1 MGFLPDFTKGRPEVS
16 NIYRA
21 AMNPFGR
28 PGTTV
33 TPMSC
38 TNCGGC
44 CSPPPPCLI
53 PPGPFSSSTSSI
65 PSNITPPPSMYP
77 APVLQVE
84 NGSSWNSSFGS
95 PDSHPD
101 HCCGPTNPYWTAVF
115 DYEATADEELTLH
128 RGDLLEVLSKDSK
141 VSGDEGWWTGK
152 IQDKVGIF
160 PSNYVTKGDTT
171 NYQQLTVG
179 GLVPGGVGEC
189 PLEIDFSEL
198 ILEEVI
204 GAGGFGKVYKGVWQN
219 EEVAVKA
226 ARQDPDEDI
235 SVTAESVRQEARLFW
250 MLRHPNIIALRGVCL
265 REPNLCLVMEYARG
279 GALNRA
285 LAGKKVH
292 PKVLVNWAVQIAT
305 GMDYLHSQAFVP
317 IIHRDLKSSNILI
330 LEPLERDDLS
340 GKTLKI
346 TDFGLAREWH
356 QTTKMSAA
364 GTYAWMAPEVIKLS
378 LFSKSSDVWSFG
390 VLLWELLTGEVP
402 YREIDALAVAYG
414 VAMNKLTLPIP
425 STCPEPFAQL
435 LAECWSPIPHGRPSF
450 SSILRR
456 LLAIEQSAMFQ
467 MPLESFHSLQEDW
480 RLEIQQM
487 FDELRAKEKELRS
500 WEEALARAAE
510 EQREQEE
517 QLRRREQE
525 LAEREID
532 IVERELNIIIHQMY
546 QEKPSVKKRKG
557 HFKKSRLLKLGRDG
571 NCISLPSG
579 FEHKITVQASPS
591 VDKRKM
597 QGSESTTPPASP
609 GVIPRLRAIR
619 LTPSD
624 GSKTWGRTAVC
635 KKEDLSACKKKGRTW
650 GPSSTHQR
658 ERVGGEDKLK
668 SLGEGCKVWSS
679 SAPNLGKSP
688 KHAPMTAAFSSLNE
702 MEECCEFE
710 VSPGSLQPSES
721 SSNGVPDD
729 SGSLWSSLSYA
740 TVPVGGSSN
749 TSSSLGLGAVGSQ
762 DSLRRCSQRKKSDM
776 LLLGCAS
783 LLASVALGQD
793 LLQLGK
799 LQVLQDEQDLRE
811 EQRKKKEGLFQRT
824 GRFRRST
831 SPPSRNLSLS
841 LSRHH
846 DSTLPCLDPS
856 PSVTLLS
863 LSSLSDCNS
872 TKSLLP
878 SDPDEYPMTP
888 MSGVKTPAAP
898 TAPALNP
905 LLDLRAESFKKE
917 PNQSLTPTHVSA
929 TMAMNRGHRRTPSD
943 GAIRPRAQ
951 TLGHRRTPS
960 DGSMPMPPPPGK
972 AILTNH
978 KGGLDKLD
986 IPRLPDP
993 TTVFPT
999 PMRRKAPAPPIPDQ
1013 SAHSLISP
1021 LERPKTLEFAPRPR
1035 PTPARMRADPW
1046 KLGSLSRTLSSSP
1059 GSSCESPLGS
1069 GDSSTSTAKQNLMD
1083 MDMEGQNLDHTV
1095 PLCGKL
1101 QPATLC
1107 GQQYS

>member
-1 MGFLPDFTKGRPEVS
+1 MDPYGRASSTAAPLP
-16 NIYRA
+16 
-21 AMNPFGR
+21 
-28 PGTTV
+28 
-33 TPMSC
+33 C
-38 TNCGGC
+38 TSCGGC

-53 PPGPFSSSTSSI
+53 PPGPPSSTTSSSSM
-65 PSNITPPPSMYP
+65 PPHMTPPPPMCP
-77 APVLQVE
+77 ALAVQVE
-84 NGSSWNSSFGS
+84 NGSSWNSSTISSSGS
-95 PDSHPD
+95 PDSHPG
-101 HCCGPTNPYWTAVF
+101 HRCGATNPNPNPYWTAVF
-115 DYEATADEELTLH
+115 DYEATADEELTLR

-160 PSNYVTKGDTT
+160 PSNYVTRRDATS
-171 NYQQLTVG
+171 YPQLTSG
-179 GLVPGGVGEC
+179 GLV
-189 PLEIDFSEL
+189 IDFSEL
-198 ILEEVI
+198 LLEEVI
-204 GAGGFGKVYKGVWQN
+204 GAGGFGKVYKGVWRG

-235 SVTAESVRQEARLFW
+235 SATAESVRQEARLFW

-285 LAGKKVH
+285 LAGKKVP

-305 GMDYLHSQAFVP
+305 GMDYLHNQTFVP
-317 IIHRDLKSSNILI
+317 VIHRDLKSSNILI
-330 LEPLERDDLS
+330 LEPVERDDLS

-425 STCPEPFAQL
+425 STCPEAFAQL
-435 LAECWSPIPHGRPSF
+435 LGECWSSNPHSRPSF
-450 SSILRR
+450 TSILMR
-456 LLAIEQSAMFQ
+456 LLAIEQSALFQ

-487 FDELRAKEKELRS
+487 FDELRAKEK
-500 WEEALARAAE
+500 EALARAAE

-546 QEKPSVKKRKG
+546 QEKPRVKKRKG
-557 HFKKSRLLKLGRDG
+557 HFKKSRLLKLGRDS

-591 VDKRKM
+591 VDKRKT

-624 GSKTWGRTAVC
+624 GSKTWGRSAVC
-635 KKEDLSACKKKGRTW
+635 KKEDLSTSKKKGRTW

-658 ERVGGEDKLK
+658 ERVGGEDKYVAVHCMFMLK

-688 KHAPMTAAFSSLNE
+688 KHAPMTAGFSSLNE

-710 VSPGSLQPSES
+710 ESPGSLMPSEP
-721 SSNGVPDD
+721 SSNGAMEET
-729 SGSLWSSLSYA
+729 GSLWSGLGPGV
-740 TVPVGGSSN
+740 VPGAGGSHAG
-749 TSSSLGLGAVGSQ
+749 TCLGPGGLGTGMGYQ
-762 DSLRRCSQRKKSDM
+762 DSLRRCSQRKKSD
-776 LLLGCAS
+776 LLFLGCAS
-783 LLASVALGQD
+783 LLTSVALGQD

-846 DSTLPCLDPS
+846 DSTLPCMDPS

-878 SDPDEYPMTP
+878 SDPDDFPSTP
-888 MSGVKTPAAP
+888 MAGIKIPVATPAP
-898 TAPALNP
+898 SLNP

-929 TMAMNRGHRRTPSD
+929 AMAMNRGHRRTPSD

-951 TLGHRRTPS
+951 TLGHHRTPS
-960 DGSMPMPPPPGK
+960 DGSMPMPPPPGD
-972 AILTNH
+972 T
-978 KGGLDKLD
+978 LD

-993 TTVFPT
+993 STIFPVIH
-999 PMRRKAPAPPIPDQ
+999 RRKAPPPPIPDPDPLC
-1013 SAHSLISP
+1013 LISP

-1035 PTPARMRADPW
+1035 PTPARVRADPW

-1059 GSSCESPLGS
+1059 GSSCDSPLGS
-1069 GDSSTSTAKQNLMD
+1069 GDSSASAAKPNLMD
-1083 MDMEGQNLDHTV
+1083 MDMEGQNLDNTV
-1095 PLCGKL
+1095 PLCGQL

>member
-1 MGFLPDFTKGRPEVS
+1 MDPYMRQSGAGAGGSAAPLPCTSRG
-16 NIYRA
+16 
-21 AMNPFGR
+21 G
-28 PGTTV
+28 
-33 TPMSC
+33 SC
-38 TNCGGC
+38 G
-44 CSPPPPCLI
+44 PPVPPALPANANSIPCLTQNNSSQNSST
-53 PPGPFSSSTSSI
+53 FSSS
-65 PSNITPPPSMYP
+65 
-77 APVLQVE
+77 V
-84 NGSSWNSSFGS
+84 GS
-95 PDSHPD
+95 PDSHLS
-101 HCCGPTNPYWTAVF
+101 HHNEGSNMYWTAVF
-115 DYEATADEELTLH
+115 DYEATADEELTLR

-160 PSNYVTKGDTT
+160 PSNYVTRRDT
-171 NYQQLTVG
+171 NLPALPPG
-179 GLVPGGVGEC
+179 GLVGGES

-198 ILEEVI
+198 CLEEVI
-204 GAGGFGKVYKGVWQN
+204 GAGGFGKVYKGAWRG

-235 SVTAESVRQEARLFW
+235 SATAENVRQEARLFW
-250 MLRHPNIIALRGVCL
+250 MLRHRNIIALRGVCL

-285 LAGKKVH
+285 LAGKKV
-292 PKVLVNWAVQIAT
+292 PPRVLVNWAVQVAT
-305 GMDYLHSQAFVP
+305 GMDYLHNQTFVP
-317 IIHRDLKSSNILI
+317 IIHRDLKSNNILI
-330 LEPLERDDLS
+330 LEPVERDDLS

-346 TDFGLAREWH
+346 TDFGLAREWLR
-356 QTTKMSAA
+356 TTKMSAA

-425 STCPEPFAQL
+425 STCPEAFAQL
-435 LAECWSPIPHGRPSF
+435 LGECWCPNPHGRPSF
-450 SSILRR
+450 GSILKR
-456 LLAIEQSAMFQ
+456 LVDIEQSAMFQ

-517 QLRRREQE
+517 HLRRREQE

-546 QEKPSVKKRKG
+546 QEKPRVKKRKG
-557 HFKKSRLLKLGRDG
+557 HFKKSRLLKLGRDS

-591 VDKRKM
+591 VDKRKG

-624 GSKTWGRTAVC
+624 GRKTWGRTAVC
-635 KKEDLSACKKKGRTW
+635 KKEDLGTKKKGRTW

-658 ERVGGEDKLK
+658 ERVGGEDRRNTREEWK
-668 SLGEGCKVWSS
+668 S
-679 SAPNLGKSP
+679 PNYFKNFYHIYIP
-688 KHAPMTAAFSSLNE
+688 KHAPMTAGFSSLNE
-702 MEECCEFE
+702 MEEHCEFDDS
-710 VSPGSLQPSES
+710 SPGRLAPDLG
-721 SSNGVPDD
+721 SNGAMEEV
-729 SGSLWSSLSYA
+729 
-740 TVPVGGSSN
+740 
-749 TSSSLGLGAVGSQ
+749 GLGSASTGLGICSL
-762 DSLRRCSQRKKSDM
+762 DSVRRCSQRKKSDL

-783 LLASVALGQD
+783 VLAAVGLGSD
-793 LLQLGK
+793 IFQLGRP
-799 LQVLQDEQDLRE
+799 QMSQDEQDPRE
-811 EQRKKKEGLFQRT
+811 EQKKKKEGLFQRT

-831 SPPSRNLSLS
+831 SPPSRTLSLS
-841 LSRHH
+841 LSHNRHH
-846 DSTLPCLDPS
+846 DSILPSMDPS

-878 SDPDEYPMTP
+878 SDPDDF
-888 MSGVKTPAAP
+888 AP
-898 TAPALNP
+898 TPSSAHPVVSPAPSLNP
-905 LLDLRAESFKKE
+905 LLDLRAESFKRE

-929 TMAMNRGHRRTPSD
+929 TMALNRGHRRTPSD

-951 TLGHRRTPS
+951 TVVGHRRTPS
-960 DGSMPMPPPPGK
+960 DGSIPFPPASAPNITPYTGSRE
-972 AILTNH
+972 T
-978 KGGLDKLD
+978 LD

-993 TTVFPT
+993 SMIYPSAH
-999 PMRRKAPAPPIPDQ
+999 RRKPPPPIPVPEPD
-1013 SAHSLISP
+1013 SHTGT

-1035 PTPARMRADPW
+1035 PTPARARPDPW
-1046 KLGSLSRTLSSSP
+1046 KLSSLSQTLSSSP
-1059 GSSCESPLGS
+1059 GSSCDSPLGS
-1069 GDSSTSTAKQNLMD
+1069 GDSGVSAGVGVIHQSLLD
-1083 MDMEGQNLDHTV
+1083 MDMEGQNKDSTI
-1095 PLCGKL
+1095 PLCG
-1101 QPATLC
+1101 QHPQATLC
-1107 GQQYS
+1107 GQHFS

>member
-1 MGFLPDFTKGRPEVS
+1 MDFVLELTEGRPTAS
-16 NIYRA
+16 NTSEA
-21 AMNPFGR
+21 AMNPYGR
-28 PGTTV
+28 ASSTAAPL
-33 TPMSC
+33 PC
-38 TNCGGC
+38 TSCGGC
-44 CSPPPPCLI
+44 CSPPPPSLI
-53 PPGPFSSSTSSI
+53 PLSTTSSSSSI
-65 PSNITPPPSMYP
+65 PPHMTPPPPMCP

-84 NGSSWNSSFGS
+84 NGSSWNSSTISSSGS
-95 PDSHPD
+95 PDSQPGHR
-101 HCCGPTNPYWTAVF
+101 CGANNPNAYWTAVF
-115 DYEATADEELTLH
+115 DYEATADEELTLR
-128 RGDLLEVLSKDSK
+128 RGDLLQVLSKDSK

-160 PSNYVTKGDTT
+160 PCNYVTRGDAA
-171 NYQQLTVG
+171 NYQQLTAG
-179 GLVPGGVGEC
+179 GLVAGRVGDC

-198 ILEEVI
+198 ILDEVI
-204 GAGGFGKVYKGVWQN
+204 GAGGFGKVYKGVWGR

-235 SVTAESVRQEARLFW
+235 SATLESVRQEARLFW
-250 MLRHPNIIALRGVCL
+250 MLRHPNIISLRGVCL

-285 LAGKKVH
+285 LAGKKVS
-292 PKVLVNWAVQIAT
+292 PRVLVNWAVQIAT
-305 GMDYLHSQAFVP
+305 GMDYLHNQAFVP

-330 LEPLERDDLS
+330 LEPVEPDDR
-340 GKTLKI
+340 GGRTLKI

-435 LAECWSPIPHGRPSF
+435 LGECWSPNPRSRPSF
-450 SSILRR
+450 SNILRR

-557 HFKKSRLLKLGRDG
+557 HFKKSRLMKLGRDS

-591 VDKRKM
+591 VDKRKT

-624 GSKTWGRTAVC
+624 GSKTWGRSAVC
-635 KKEDLSACKKKGRTW
+635 KKEDLSSCRKKGRTW
-650 GPSSTHQR
+650 GPSSTLQK

-688 KHAPMTAAFSSLNE
+688 KHAPMSAGFSSLNE
-702 MEECCEFE
+702 MEECGEFE
-710 VSPGSLQPSES
+710 ESPGSLVPSDTG
-721 SSNGVPDD
+721 SNGAVED
-729 SGSLWSSLSYA
+729 SGPLWGNLGPNLLPYVA
-740 TVPVGGSSN
+740 N
-749 TSSSLGLGAVGSQ
+749 TSSCQGGAGVNYQ
-762 DSLRRCSQRKKSDM
+762 DSQRRCSQRKKSDL

-783 LLASVALGQD
+783 LLASVGLGHD

-799 LQVLQDEQDLRE
+799 LQVLQDEQD
-811 EQRKKKEGLFQRT
+811 QSKKKEGLFQRT

-841 LSRHH
+841 LSRHQ
-846 DSTLPCLDPS
+846 DSALACTDPS

-878 SDPDEYPMTP
+878 SDPDDYPLTP
-888 MSGVKTPAAP
+888 VTGLRTPAAP
-898 TAPALNP
+898 PAPALNP

-929 TMAMNRGHRRTPSD
+929 ATALNRGHRRTPSE
-943 GAIRPRAQ
+943 GAIRPRAH

-960 DGSMPMPPPPGK
+960 DGSMPMPPPPGAPHSTAK
-972 AILTNH
+972 
-978 KGGLDKLD
+978 KGPQVPLDAA
-986 IPRLPDP
+986 RLPDP
-993 TTVFPT
+993 SVIFPV
-999 PMRRKAPAPPIPDQ
+999 PQRRKAPAPPIPDPVPL
-1013 SAHSLISP
+1013 SLVSP

-1035 PTPARMRADPW
+1035 PTPAKMRADPW

-1059 GSSCESPLGS
+1059 GSGCDSPLGS
-1069 GDSSTSTAKQNLMD
+1069 GDSGAGTVRPNLMD
-1083 MDMEGQNLDHTV
+1083 MDVEGQSSDPTV
-1095 PLCGKL
+1095 PLCGQRKRV
-1101 QPATLC
+1101 ALC
-1107 GQQYS
+1107 AQQYS

>member
-1 MGFLPDFTKGRPEVS
+1 MDFVPELTEGRPTAS
-16 NIYRA
+16 NNSLA
-21 AMNPFGR
+21 AMHPYGR
-28 PGTTV
+28 ASSTAAPR
-33 TPMSC
+33 SC
-38 TNCGGC
+38 TSCGGS

-53 PPGPFSSSTSSI
+53 PPDPPSSTTSSSCL
-65 PSNITPPPSMYP
+65 PPNMTPPPPMCP
-77 APVLQVE
+77 APMVQVE
-84 NGSSWNSSFGS
+84 NGSSWNSSTFSSS
-95 PDSHPD
+95 PDSHPGH
-101 HCCGPTNPYWTAVF
+101 HCAANNPYWTAVF
-115 DYEATADEELTLH
+115 DYEATADEELTLR

-160 PSNYVTKGDTT
+160 PCNYVTRGGAA
-171 NYQQLTVG
+171 NYQQLTA
-179 GLVPGGVGEC
+179 GGVGDC

-198 ILEEVI
+198 SLEEVI
-204 GAGGFGKVYKGVWQN
+204 GAGGFGKVYKGLWLL

-250 MLRHPNIIALRGVCL
+250 MLRHPNIISLRGVCL

-285 LAGKKVH
+285 LAGKKI
-292 PKVLVNWAVQIAT
+292 PPRVLVNWAVQIAT
-305 GMDYLHSQAFVP
+305 GMDYLHNQAFVP

-330 LEPLERDDLS
+330 QEPAEREDL
-340 GKTLKI
+340 GGRTLKI

-414 VAMNKLTLPIP
+414 VAMNKLTLPVP

-435 LAECWSPIPHGRPSF
+435 LAECWSPNPRSRPSF
-450 SSILRR
+450 SSILQR

-500 WEEALARAAE
+500 WEESLARAAE
-510 EQREQEE
+510 EQKEQEE
-517 QLRRREQE
+517 QLKRREQE

-557 HFKKSRLLKLGRDG
+557 NFKKSRLKLGRDS
-571 NCISLPSG
+571 NSISLPSG

-591 VDKRKM
+591 VDKRKT
-597 QGSESTTPPASP
+597 QRSESTTPPASP

-624 GSKTWGRTAVC
+624 GSKTWGRSAVC
-635 KKEDLSACKKKGRTW
+635 KKEDLSTSKKKGRTW
-650 GPSSTHQR
+650 GPSSTLQK
-658 ERVGGEDKLK
+658 ERVGGEEKLK
-668 SLGEGCKVWSS
+668 SLGEGSKVWSS

-688 KHAPMTAAFSSLNE
+688 KHAPMSAGFSSLNE
-702 MEECCEFE
+702 MEECCELE
-710 VSPGSLQPSES
+710 ESPGSLLPPES
-721 SSNGVPDD
+721 SSNGAVED
-729 SGSLWSSLSYA
+729 SGPLW
-740 TVPVGGSSN
+740 G
-749 TSSSLGLGAVGSQ
+749 GLGPNTGSCQGHGGLGPGVSYQ
-762 DSLRRCSQRKKSDM
+762 DSMRRYSQRKKSDM

-783 LLASVALGQD
+783 LLASVGLGQD
-793 LLQLGK
+793 LLQHGK
-799 LQVLQDEQDLRE
+799 LQVLQDEQDQRE

-846 DSTLPCLDPS
+846 DSALPCMDPS

-878 SDPDEYPMTP
+878 SDPDEYPLTP
-888 MSGVKTPAAP
+888 MTGGKTAVAP
-898 TAPALNP
+898 PAPALNP

-917 PNQSLTPTHVSA
+917 PNQSLTPTHVSVA
-929 TMAMNRGHRRTPSD
+929 FSRGHRRTPSD

-951 TLGHRRTPS
+951 TMGHHRTPS
-960 DGSMPMPPPPGK
+960 DGSMPMPPPPG
-972 AILTNH
+972 APHRTTY
-978 KGGLDKLD
+978 KGTLEILD
-986 IPRLPDP
+986 IPRLPEP
-993 TTVFPT
+993 SIIFPV
-999 PMRRKAPAPPIPDQ
+999 PQRRKAPAPPIPDP
-1013 SAHSLISP
+1013 APLSLISP

-1035 PTPARMRADPW
+1035 PTPTRRPDPW
-1046 KLGSLSRTLSSSP
+1046 KLNSLSRTLSPSP
-1059 GSSCESPLGS
+1059 SSSCDSPLGS
-1069 GDSSTSTAKQNLMD
+1069 GDSGPSTTRPTLMD
-1083 MDMEGQNLDHTV
+1083 LDAEGQSTDPTV
-1095 PLCGKL
+1095 PLCGKR
-1101 QPATLC
+1101 QAAALC
-1107 GQQYS
+1107 GQTYLL

>member
-1 MGFLPDFTKGRPEVS
+1 MDPYSRLSSMGGGGGGNAAPLP
-16 NIYRA
+16 
-21 AMNPFGR
+21 
-28 PGTTV
+28 
-33 TPMSC
+33 C
-38 TNCGGC
+38 TNCGGSC
-44 CSPPPPCLI
+44 GPPPP
-53 PPGPFSSSTSSI
+53 SI
-65 PSNITPPPSMYP
+65 LLPNAS
-77 APVLQVE
+77 QE
-84 NGSSWNSSFGS
+84 NGSSWNSSTLSSSVSS
-95 PDSHPD
+95 PDSHIQQ
-101 HCCGPTNPYWTAVF
+101 HHHGCSSPYWTAVF
-115 DYEATADEELTLH
+115 DYEAAADEELTLR

-160 PSNYVTKGDTT
+160 PSNYVTRRDTT
-171 NYQQLTVG
+171 LPPGGLLVG
-179 GLVPGGVGEC
+179 GES
-189 PLEIDFSEL
+189 PLEIDFLEL
-198 ILEEVI
+198 CLEEVI
-204 GAGGFGKVYKGVWQN
+204 GAGGFGKVYKGVWRN

-265 REPNLCLVMEYARG
+265 KEPNLCLVMEYARG

-285 LAGKKVH
+285 LAGKKV
-292 PKVLVNWAVQIAT
+292 PPRVLVNWAVQIAT
-305 GMDYLHSQAFVP
+305 GMDYLHNQTFVP
-317 IIHRDLKSSNILI
+317 VIHRDLKSSNILI
-330 LEPLERDDLS
+330 LEPVERDDLS

-356 QTTKMSAA
+356 RTTKMSAA

-425 STCPEPFAQL
+425 STCPEAFAQL
-435 LAECWSPIPHGRPSF
+435 LGECWSPNPHSRPSF
-450 SSILRR
+450 SSILKR
-456 LLAIEQSAMFQ
+456 LLAIEQSSMFQ

-517 QLRRREQE
+517 QLKRREQE
-525 LAEREID
+525 LADREID

-546 QEKPSVKKRKG
+546 QEKPHVKKRKG
-557 HFKKSRLLKLGRDG
+557 HFKKSRLLKLGRDS
-571 NCISLPSG
+571 NCISLPSD

-591 VDKRKM
+591 VDKRKP

-624 GSKTWGRTAVC
+624 GRNTWGRTAVC
-635 KKEDLSACKKKGRTW
+635 KKEDLAGTKKKGRTW

-658 ERVGGEDKLK
+658 ERAGGEDRLK
-668 SLGEGCKVWSS
+668 SLGEGKVWSS

-688 KHAPMTAAFSSLNE
+688 KHVPITGGFSSLSE
-702 MEECCEFE
+702 MEEHCEFE
-710 VSPGSLQPSES
+710 ERLAPEG
-721 SSNGVPDD
+721 SSNGAAEE
-729 SGSLWSSLSYA
+729 SSH
-740 TVPVGGSSN
+740 TWVG
-749 TSSSLGLGAVGSQ
+749 VGPGVGPQ

-783 LLASVALGQD
+783 ILASVGLGSD
-793 LLQLGK
+793 LLQLGR
-799 LQVLQDEQDLRE
+799 LQVNQDEQDVRE
-811 EQRKKKEGLFQRT
+811 EQRRKKEGLFQRT

-831 SPPSRNLSLS
+831 SPPSRTLSLS
-841 LSRHH
+841 LSHSRHH
-846 DSTLPCLDPS
+846 DSALPCLDPS

-878 SDPDEYPMTP
+878 SDPDDLLPTP
-888 MSGVKTPAAP
+888 SRSLPAVSP
-898 TAPALNP
+898 APALNP
-905 LLDLRAESFKKE
+905 LLDLRAESFKRE

-929 TMAMNRGHRRTPSD
+929 AMALNRGHRRTPSD

-951 TLGHRRTPS
+951 TVVGHRRTPS
-960 DGSMPMPPPPGK
+960 DGSMPIPPPPTTTAAPHTGSRD
-972 AILTNH
+972 T
-978 KGGLDKLD
+978 LD

-993 TTVFPT
+993 SSIFP
-999 PMRRKAPAPPIPDQ
+999 PAHRRKPPPPPPAPVATDG
-1013 SAHSLISP
+1013 HTGT

-1035 PTPARMRADPW
+1035 PTPARARPDPW
-1046 KLGSLSRTLSSSP
+1046 KLSSLSRTLSSSP
-1059 GSSCESPLGS
+1059 GSSCDSPLGS
-1069 GDSSTSTAKQNLMD
+1069 GDSGVSAGASVTRQTLLD
-1083 MDMEGQNLDHTV
+1083 MDMEGQSQDSTV
-1095 PLCGKL
+1095 PLCGQHA
-1101 QPATLC
+1101 QPTLC
-1107 GQQYS
+1107 GQHFS

>member
-1 MGFLPDFTKGRPEVS
+1 MDPYGRASSTAASLP
-16 NIYRA
+16 
-21 AMNPFGR
+21 
-28 PGTTV
+28 
-33 TPMSC
+33 C
-38 TNCGGC
+38 TSCGGC

-53 PPGPFSSSTSSI
+53 PPGPPSSM
-65 PSNITPPPSMYP
+65 PPNMTPPPPMYP
-77 APVLQVE
+77 APAVQVE
-84 NGSSWNSSFGS
+84 NGSSWNSSTISSSGS
-95 PDSHPD
+95 ADSH
-101 HCCGPTNPYWTAVF
+101 HCHHGAPSNPNPYWTAVF
-115 DYEATADEELTLH
+115 DYEATADEELTLR

-152 IQDKVGIF
+152 IKDKVGIF
-160 PSNYVTKGDTT
+160 PSNYVTRRDAA
-171 NYQQLTVG
+171 NYSQLTKG
-179 GLVPGGVGEC
+179 GLVPGRVGVGES
-189 PLEIDFSEL
+189 PLEIDFTEL
-198 ILEEVI
+198 LLEEVI
-204 GAGGFGKVYKGVWQN
+204 GAGGFGKVYKGVWRG

-235 SVTAESVRQEARLFW
+235 SATAESVRQEARLFW

-285 LAGKKVH
+285 LAGKKV
-292 PKVLVNWAVQIAT
+292 PPRVLVNWAVQIAT
-305 GMDYLHSQAFVP
+305 GMDYLHNQTFVP
-317 IIHRDLKSSNILI
+317 VIHRDLKSSNILI
-330 LEPLERDDLS
+330 LEPVEWDDLS

-435 LAECWSPIPHGRPSF
+435 LGECWSPNPHSRPSF
-450 SSILRR
+450 TCILTR

-480 RLEIQQM
+480 RVEIQQM

-546 QEKPSVKKRKG
+546 QEKPRVKRRKG
-557 HFKKSRLLKLGRDG
+557 HFKKSRLLKLGRDS

-591 VDKRKM
+591 LDKRKT
-597 QGSESTTPPASP
+597 QGSESASPPASP

-624 GSKTWGRTAVC
+624 GSKTWGRSAVC
-635 KKEDLSACKKKGRTW
+635 KKEELSTNKKKGRTW

-688 KHAPMTAAFSSLNE
+688 KHAPMTAGFSSLNE

-710 VSPGSLQPSES
+710 ESPGSLMPSEPC
-721 SSNGVPDD
+721 SNGAVDD
-729 SGSLWSSLSYA
+729 TGSLWGSLGPGVVHGSNI
-740 TVPVGGSSN
+740 GSSVPPGGQG
-749 TSSSLGLGAVGSQ
+749 TGMGCQ
-762 DSLRRCSQRKKSDM
+762 DSLRRCSQRKKSDL

-783 LLASVALGQD
+783 MLASVALGQD
-793 LLQLGK
+793 LLQQGK
-799 LQVLQDEQDLRE
+799 LQVKEERGMSSEMDGIMKGERE
-811 EQRKKKEGLFQRT
+811 W
-824 GRFRRST
+824 
-831 SPPSRNLSLS
+831 
-841 LSRHH
+841 
-846 DSTLPCLDPS
+846 
-856 PSVTLLS
+856 V
-863 LSSLSDCNS
+863 
-872 TKSLLP
+872 
-878 SDPDEYPMTP
+878 
-888 MSGVKTPAAP
+888 
-898 TAPALNP
+898 
-905 LLDLRAESFKKE
+905 
-917 PNQSLTPTHVSA
+917 
-929 TMAMNRGHRRTPSD
+929 
-943 GAIRPRAQ
+943 
-951 TLGHRRTPS
+951 
-960 DGSMPMPPPPGK
+960 
-972 AILTNH
+972 
-978 KGGLDKLD
+978 
-986 IPRLPDP
+986 
-993 TTVFPT
+993 
-999 PMRRKAPAPPIPDQ
+999 
-1013 SAHSLISP
+1013 
-1021 LERPKTLEFAPRPR
+1021 
-1035 PTPARMRADPW
+1035 
-1046 KLGSLSRTLSSSP
+1046 
-1059 GSSCESPLGS
+1059 
-1069 GDSSTSTAKQNLMD
+1069 
-1083 MDMEGQNLDHTV
+1083 
-1095 PLCGKL
+1095 CG
-1101 QPATLC
+1101 
-1107 GQQYS
+1107 

>member
-1 MGFLPDFTKGRPEVS
+1 
-16 NIYRA
+16 
-21 AMNPFGR
+21 MNPYGR
-28 PGTTV
+28 ASTTAD
-33 TPMSC
+33 PLSC
-38 TNCGGC
+38 TSCGGC
-44 CSPPPPCLI
+44 CSSPPPSLI
-53 PPGPFSSSTSSI
+53 PPGPPFSTKSSSSM
-65 PSNITPPPSMYP
+65 PLNMTPPPLMLPSP
-77 APVLQVE
+77 IVQVE
-84 NGSSWNSSFGS
+84 NGSSWNSSTISSSGS
-95 PDSHPD
+95 PDSHSG
-101 HCCGPTNPYWTAVF
+101 HRCGTNNPNPYWTAVF
-115 DYEATADEELTLH
+115 DYEATADEELTLR

-152 IQDKVGIF
+152 IKDKVGIF
-160 PSNYVTKGDTT
+160 PCNYVTRGDAAS
-171 NYQQLTVG
+171 YQQLTA
-179 GLVPGGVGEC
+179 GGVGES
-189 PLEIDFSEL
+189 PVEIDFTEL

-204 GAGGFGKVYKGVWQN
+204 GAGGFGKVYRGVWRG

-250 MLRHPNIIALRGVCL
+250 ILRHPNIIALRGVCL

-279 GALNRA
+279 GALSRA
-285 LAGKKVH
+285 LAGKKV
-292 PKVLVNWAVQIAT
+292 PPRVLVNWAVQIAT
-305 GMDYLHSQAFVP
+305 GMDYLHNQAFVP
-317 IIHRDLKSSNILI
+317 IIHRDLKSNNILI
-330 LEPLERDDLS
+330 LQPVERNDLS

-435 LAECWSPIPHGRPSF
+435 LTECWSPNPHSRPSF

-456 LLAIEQSAMFQ
+456 LLTIEQSAMFQ

-480 RLEIQQM
+480 RVEIQLM
-487 FDELRAKEKELRS
+487 FDELRTKEKELRS
-500 WEEALARAAE
+500 WEEELARAAE
-510 EQREQEE
+510 EQKEQEE

-557 HFKKSRLLKLGRDG
+557 HFKKSRLLKLGRDSS
-571 NCISLPSG
+571 CISLPSG

-591 VDKRKM
+591 VDKRKT
-597 QGSESTTPPASP
+597 QRSESTTPPASP

-624 GSKTWGRTAVC
+624 GSKTWGRSAVC
-635 KKEDLSACKKKGRTW
+635 KKEDLGSSKKKGRTW
-650 GPSSTHQR
+650 GPSSTHQK

-668 SLGEGCKVWSS
+668 SLGEGCKVYSS

-688 KHAPMTAAFSSLNE
+688 KHAPMTAGFSSLNE
-702 MEECCEFE
+702 MEECFE
-710 VSPGSLQPSES
+710 PEDSPGGLPASEKT
-721 SSNGVPDD
+721 D
-729 SGSLWSSLSYA
+729 SGALEDFGPPSPGGVGMSGSY
-740 TVPVGGSSN
+740 
-749 TSSSLGLGAVGSQ
+749 Q
-762 DSLRRCSQRKKSDM
+762 ESLRRCSQRKKSDT

-783 LLASVALGQD
+783 LLASVGLGQD

-799 LQVLQDEQDLRE
+799 LQVQQDEQDLRE
-811 EQRKKKEGLFQRT
+811 EQRKKKEGIFQRT

-831 SPPSRNLSLS
+831 SPPSRNLSLT

-846 DSTLPCLDPS
+846 DSALACMDPS

-878 SDPDEYPMTP
+878 SDSDDYPMTP
-888 MSGVKTPAAP
+888 VGRIKTPAASP
-898 TAPALNP
+898 APALNP

-929 TMAMNRGHRRTPSD
+929 TMALNRGHRRTPSD

-960 DGSMPMPPPPGK
+960 DGSMPMPPPPG
-972 AILTNH
+972 
-978 KGGLDKLD
+978 
-986 IPRLPDP
+986 
-993 TTVFPT
+993 
-999 PMRRKAPAPPIPDQ
+999 APSKVIEKDV
-1013 SAHSLISP
+1013 
-1021 LERPKTLEFAPRPR
+1021 
-1035 PTPARMRADPW
+1035 PW
-1046 KLGSLSRTLSSSP
+1046 LFTKVAGI
-1059 GSSCESPLGS
+1059 GSSNPC
-1069 GDSSTSTAKQNLMD
+1069 DAAQ
-1083 MDMEGQNLDHTV
+1083 
-1095 PLCGKL
+1095 
-1101 QPATLC
+1101 A
-1107 GQQYS
+1107 

>member
-1 MGFLPDFTKGRPEVS
+1 MLWTCRACSSRHKQPMFSGIASGGGASTK
-16 NIYRA
+16 
-21 AMNPFGR
+21 
-28 PGTTV
+28 
-33 TPMSC
+33 
-38 TNCGGC
+38 
-44 CSPPPPCLI
+44 
-53 PPGPFSSSTSSI
+53 
-65 PSNITPPPSMYP
+65 
-77 APVLQVE
+77 
-84 NGSSWNSSFGS
+84 
-95 PDSHPD
+95 DSHSGHRRGAKNP
-101 HCCGPTNPYWTAVF
+101 NPYWTAVF
-115 DYEATADEELTLH
+115 DYEATADEELTLR

-152 IQDKVGIF
+152 IQEKVGIF
-160 PSNYVTKGDTT
+160 PSNYVTRGDATS
-171 NYQQLTVG
+171 YQQLTA
-179 GLVPGGVGEC
+179 GGVGEC
-189 PLEIDFSEL
+189 PLEINFTEL
-198 ILEEVI
+198 LLEEVI
-204 GAGGFGKVYKGVWQN
+204 GAGGFGKVYKGVWRE

-250 MLRHPNIIALRGVCL
+250 MLQHPNIISLRGVCL

-285 LAGKKVH
+285 LAGKKV
-292 PKVLVNWAVQIAT
+292 PPRVLVNWAVQIAT
-305 GMDYLHSQAFVP
+305 GMDYLHNQAFVP

-330 LEPLERDDLS
+330 LQPVERDDLS

-435 LAECWSPIPHGRPSF
+435 LGECWSPNPRSRPSF
-450 SSILRR
+450 TNIMRR
-456 LLAIEQSAMFQ
+456 LMAIEQSAMFQ

-557 HFKKSRLLKLGRDG
+557 HFKKSRLLKLGRDS
-571 NCISLPSG
+571 NSISLPSG

-591 VDKRKM
+591 VDKRKTP
-597 QGSESTTPPASP
+597 QRSESTTPPASP

-624 GSKTWGRTAVC
+624 GSKTWGRSAVC
-635 KKEDLSACKKKGRTW
+635 KKEELTGNKKKGRTW
-650 GPSSTHQR
+650 GPSSTQQK
-658 ERVGGEDKLK
+658 ERVGGEEKLK
-668 SLGEGCKVWSS
+668 SLGEGKVWSS

-688 KHAPMTAAFSSLNE
+688 KHAPMSAGFSSLNE
-702 MEECCEFE
+702 MEESCEFE
-710 VSPGSLQPSES
+710 ESPGSLMPSDS
-721 SSNGVPDD
+721 SSNGATED
-729 SGSLWSSLSYA
+729 SGSLWGSLGPGSA
-740 TVPVGGSSN
+740 APVGSMTSCQVTGGQGSCVSN
-749 TSSSLGLGAVGSQ
+749 Q
-762 DSLRRCSQRKKSDM
+762 DSLRRCSQRKKSD
-776 LLLGCAS
+776 LVLLGCAS
-783 LLASVALGQD
+783 LLASVGLGQD

-799 LQVLQDEQDLRE
+799 IQVLQDEQDFRE
-811 EQRKKKEGLFQRT
+811 EQRKKKDGLFQRT

-841 LSRHH
+841 LSKHQ
-846 DSTLPCLDPS
+846 DSMLPCMDPS

-872 TKSLLP
+872 TKSLIP
-878 SDPDEYPMTP
+878 SDSDEYPLTP
-888 MSGVKTPAAP
+888 APLGVKTPVASSAS
-898 TAPALNP
+898 ALNP

-929 TMAMNRGHRRTPSD
+929 TMAVNRGHRRTPSD

-951 TLGHRRTPS
+951 TLGHHRTPS
-960 DGSMPMPPPPGK
+960 DGSMPMPPPP
-972 AILTNH
+972 
-978 KGGLDKLD
+978 
-986 IPRLPDP
+986 
-993 TTVFPT
+993 
-999 PMRRKAPAPPIPDQ
+999 APAPPIPDPDPQ
-1013 SAHSLISP
+1013 RLISP

-1035 PTPARMRADPW
+1035 PTPARIRADPW
-1046 KLGSLSRTLSSSP
+1046 KLSSLSRTLSSSP

-1069 GDSSTSTAKQNLMD
+1069 GDSSASTVRPNLMD
-1083 MDMEGQNLDHTV
+1083 MDVEGQNLDPTV
-1095 PLCGKL
+1095 PLCG
-1101 QPATLC
+1101 
-1107 GQQYS
+1107 QQDSL

>member
-1 MGFLPDFTKGRPEVS
+1 KRETKQAVS
-16 NIYRA
+16 KAFND
-21 AMNPFGR
+21 
-28 PGTTV
+28 
-33 TPMSC
+33 
-38 TNCGGC
+38 
-44 CSPPPPCLI
+44 
-53 PPGPFSSSTSSI
+53 SSNGKVQR
-65 PSNITPPPSMYP
+65 SNM
-77 APVLQVE
+77 
-84 NGSSWNSSFGS
+84 
-95 PDSHPD
+95 
-101 HCCGPTNPYWTAVF
+101 YWTAVF
-115 DYEATADEELTLH
+115 DYEATADEELTLR

-160 PSNYVTKGDTT
+160 PSNYVTRRDTS
-171 NYQQLTVG
+171 YPALPPG
-179 GLVPGGVGEC
+179 GLVGGES

-198 ILEEVI
+198 CLEEVI
-204 GAGGFGKVYKGVWQN
+204 GAGGFGKVYKGAWRG

-235 SVTAESVRQEARLFW
+235 SATAENVRQEARLFW
-250 MLRHPNIIALRGVCL
+250 MLRHRNIIALRGVCL

-285 LAGKKVH
+285 LAGKKV
-292 PKVLVNWAVQIAT
+292 PPRVLVNWAVQVAT
-305 GMDYLHSQAFVP
+305 GMDYLHNQTFVP
-317 IIHRDLKSSNILI
+317 IIHRDLKSNNILI
-330 LEPLERDDLS
+330 LEPVERDVLS

-356 QTTKMSAA
+356 RTTKMSAA

-425 STCPEPFAQL
+425 STCPEAFAQL
-435 LAECWSPIPHGRPSF
+435 LGECWCPNPHGRPSF
-450 SSILRR
+450 GSILKR
-456 LLAIEQSAMFQ
+456 LVDIEQSAMFQ

-517 QLRRREQE
+517 HLRRREQE

-546 QEKPSVKKRKG
+546 QEKPRVKKRKG
-557 HFKKSRLLKLGRDG
+557 HFKKSRLLKLGRDS

-591 VDKRKM
+591 VDKRKG

-619 LTPSD
+619 RKTRVHCWSMTPSD
-624 GSKTWGRTAVC
+624 GRKTWGRTAVC
-635 KKEDLSACKKKGRTW
+635 KKEDLGTKKKGRTW

-658 ERVGGEDKLK
+658 ERVEEHCEFDDSSPGRLAPD
-668 SLGEGCKVWSS
+668 LGSNG
-679 SAPNLGKSP
+679 A
-688 KHAPMTAAFSSLNE
+688 
-702 MEECCEFE
+702 MEE
-710 VSPGSLQPSES
+710 V
-721 SSNGVPDD
+721 
-729 SGSLWSSLSYA
+729 
-740 TVPVGGSSN
+740 
-749 TSSSLGLGAVGSQ
+749 GLGSASTGPGIGSQ
-762 DSLRRCSQRKKSDM
+762 DSVRRCSQRKKSDL

-783 LLASVALGQD
+783 VLAAVGLGSD
-793 LLQLGK
+793 IFQLGRP
-799 LQVLQDEQDLRE
+799 QDPRE
-811 EQRKKKEGLFQRT
+811 EQKKKKEGLFQRT

-831 SPPSRNLSLS
+831 SPPSRTLSLS
-841 LSRHH
+841 LSHNRHH
-846 DSTLPCLDPS
+846 DPILPSMDPS

-878 SDPDEYPMTP
+878 SDPDDF
-888 MSGVKTPAAP
+888 AP
-898 TAPALNP
+898 TPSSAHPVVSPAPSLNP
-905 LLDLRAESFKKE
+905 LLDLRAESFKRE

-929 TMAMNRGHRRTPSD
+929 TMALNRGHRRTPSD
-943 GAIRPRAQ
+943 GAI
-951 TLGHRRTPS
+951 LS
-960 DGSMPMPPPPGK
+960 FMLFMCSPPGSRE
-972 AILTNH
+972 T
-978 KGGLDKLD
+978 LD

-993 TTVFPT
+993 SMVYPSAH
-999 PMRRKAPAPPIPDQ
+999 RRKPPPPIP
-1013 SAHSLISP
+1013 IP
-1021 LERPKTLEFAPRPR
+1021 RPKTLEFAPRPR
-1035 PTPARMRADPW
+1035 PTPARARPDPW
-1046 KLGSLSRTLSSSP
+1046 KLSSLSQTLSSSP
-1059 GSSCESPLGS
+1059 GSSCDSPLGS
-1069 GDSSTSTAKQNLMD
+1069 GDSGVSAGVEVIHQSLLD
-1083 MDMEGQNLDHTV
+1083 MDMEGQNKDSTI
-1095 PLCGKL
+1095 PLCG
-1101 QPATLC
+1101 QHPQFN
-1107 GQQYS
+1107 GPHNG